1 MAVRTIKIFH
11 YNDLHSKFHNW
22 PQLVSFLN
30 ERRNEDTLVFDLG
43 DHADRTHPATEVTK
57 GQVNVRLLNRL
68 DPTAVT
74 IGNNEGITFPH
85 DWLDSLYEDATF
97 PVLLANVYQA
107 DGTRPDWAM
116 ETLVVERSGVKI
128 GLFGVT
134 APYEEL
140 YPELGWQ
147 IESPLTATARALET
161 LVGCDVIIA
170 LSHLGFYA
178 DERLAETFPS
188 IDVILGAHTH
198 HVLDDGVMKNGVL
211 IAQAGKYGQYVG
223 EVELTLQDEK
233 VVEKKACL
241 HDLTGHVQDDD
252 TLRALQFEYE
262 QAERLLDVT
271 IAATPG
277 YASDWFGPSPI
288 AELLADGLMDWCD
301 AEVSILPSG
310 ILLEGL
316 LPGHVTLNML
326 HRICP
331 HPINPC
337 LLTLDGATLL
347 RFLSDV
353 HEEAF
358 TTMHVRGLG
367 FRGTVLGQPIIH
379 GLELKQG
386 RYLLHGNEIDLEQT
400 YRVATV
406 DMFTFGPLLP
416 YLADQPKRYYM
427 PELLRDV
434 LRETIMARHDAIR
447 KR

>member
-1 MAVRTIKIFH
+1 MSTIKIFH
-11 YNDLHSKFHNW
+11 YNDLHSTFHNW
-22 PQLVSFLN
+22 PQLVSFVN
-30 ERRNEDTLVFDLG
+30 ERRSDDTLVFDLG
-43 DHADRTHPATEVTK
+43 DHADRTNPATEVTK

-68 DPTAVT
+68 NPTAVT

-85 DWLDSLYEDATF
+85 DWLDTLYRDALF
-97 PVLLANVYQA
+97 PVLLANVYHE

-116 ETLVVERSGVKI
+116 ETLVLERAGVRI

-147 IESPLTATARALET
+147 IESPVSATARALDH
-161 LVGCDVIIA
+161 LQGCDIIIA
-170 LSHLGFYA
+170 LSHLGFYS
-178 DERLAETFPS
+178 DERLAEAFPA

-198 HVLDDGVMKNGVL
+198 HVLNNGVTKNGVL
-211 IAQAGKYGQYVG
+211 IAQAGKYGKYVG
-223 EVELTLQDEK
+223 EVELTVQGGQ

-241 HDLTGHVQDDD
+241 HDLTDYEKDED
-252 TLRALQFEYE
+252 TLETLRIEYE
-262 QAERLLDVT
+262 HAERLLDVT

-277 YASDWFGPSPI
+277 YVSDWFGPSPI
-288 AELLADGLMDWCD
+288 AELLASGLTDWCD
-301 AEVSILPSG
+301 AEVGVLPSG

-316 LPGHVTLNML
+316 APGKVTLNML

-337 LLTLDGATLL
+337 LLTIDGATLL
-347 RFLSDV
+347 RFLNDV
-353 HEEAF
+353 QEESF

-367 FRGTVLGQPIIH
+367 FRGTMLGQPVIY
-379 GLELKQG
+379 GLDRKEGQ
-386 RYLLHGNEIDLEQT
+386 YLLQGKKIGLDQL

-416 YLADQPKRYYM
+416 YLADQSKRYYM

-434 LRETIMARHDAIR
+434 LRETIMARHDVLR

>member
-1 MAVRTIKIFH
+1 MRTITMYH

-22 PQLVSFLN
+22 PRLVSFLN
-30 ERRNEDTLVFDLG
+30 EHRTEETLVFDLG
-43 DHADRTHPATEVTK
+43 DHADRTHPATEVTR
-57 GQVNVRLLNRL
+57 GQVNVRLLNRVQ
-68 DPTAVT
+68 PTAVT

-85 DWLDSLYEDATF
+85 DWLAHLYEEAEF

-107 DGTRPDWAM
+107 DGTRPDWAT
-116 ETLVVERSGVKI
+116 ETLVVERDGLRI

-140 YPELGWQ
+140 YPELGWA
-147 IESPLTATARALET
+147 IEAPHAATKRALET
-161 LVGCDVIIA
+161 LRDCDVVIA

-178 DERLAETFPS
+178 DERLAEAFPE

-198 HVLDDGVMKNGVL
+198 HVLDDGVVTNGVL

-223 EVELTLQDEK
+223 EVELTLDGNRIIEK
-233 VVEKKACL
+233 RASL
-241 HDLTGHVQDDD
+241 HDLTERETDEATIS
-252 TLRALQFEYE
+252 TLQEEYS

-271 IAATPG
+271 IADTPG
-277 YASDWFGPSPI
+277 YPSDWFGPS
-288 AELLADGLMDWCD
+288 ALGELLAGGLADWCD
-301 AEVSILPSG
+301 AEVSVIPAG
-310 ILLEGL
+310 VLLEGL

-337 LLTLDGATLL
+337 LLSLDGATLI
-347 RFLSDV
+347 RFLNDV
-353 HEEAF
+353 QEEAF

-367 FRGTVLGQPIIH
+367 FRGTVLGAPIVH
-379 GLELKQG
+379 GLELRHG
-386 RYLLHGNEIDLEQT
+386 RYYVHGQEVELDEM

-416 YLADQPKRYYM
+416 YLADQTKRYFM

-434 LRETIMARHDAIR
+434 LRETIVTRHNAIR
-447 KR
+447 KG